1 LRSTSWWQPGAPVSE
16 RVALVTGAS
25 RGIGR
30 AIAVDLAR
38 RGHSVAINYLTSAD
52 EAKETLALV
61 EDQGGN
67 GICVRAD
74 VSDSAEVGRCFSEIE
89 MALGTVEVLVNN
101 AGTRVDGLALSLT
114 DDAWDRVIRTNLY
127 GTFVCCR
134 RALRPMLRARRGRI
148 INITSTAGLRGS
160 PGQVNYSAAK
170 AGIVGL
176 TRTLAKEVA
185 AKGITVNAVAPGL
198 IDTDLTSTLSDKQ
211 RGQLVSVIPQK
222 KAGTPQDIASI
233 VGFLCSDE
241 AHYVTG
247 SVFVADG
254 GMIS

>member
-1 LRSTSWWQPGAPVSE
+1 MSE
-16 RVALVTGAS
+16 TVALVTGAS

-30 AIAVDLAR
+30 AIAVSFAR
-38 RGHSVAINYLTSAD
+38 SGHNVAINYLTAAD

-61 EDQGGN
+61 EEQGGT

-74 VSDSAEVGRCFSEIE
+74 VSDSNEVDRCFSEVE
-89 MALGTVEVLVNN
+89 KALGTVGILVNN
-101 AGTRVDGLALSLT
+101 AGTRVDGLALSLS
-114 DDAWDRVIRTNLY
+114 DDAWDRVIKTNLY
-127 GTFVCCR
+127 GTFACCR

-148 INITSTAGLRGS
+148 VNITSTAGLRGS
-160 PGQVNYSAAK
+160 PGQINYSAAK

-211 RGQLVSVIPQK
+211 REQLVSVIPQK
-222 KAGTPQDIASI
+222 KAGSPQDIASI
-233 VGFLCSDE
+233 VGFLCSDQ
-241 AHYVTG
+241 ADYVTG